1 MARHIKTKIRS
12 DSLSLQPASSAPA
25 ARRDRATKRRVFH
38 RKKVVQLSRNNHC
51 HAILKSVFF
60 FLRCLLFS
68 PLTMIHAAWYFPHS
82 HFFHQNDVW
91 ESTRNGGGWAEQNV
105 DAPFVPLPSLFFL
118 SLEISNYSDFFPSLM
133 LQPRHARQLFLIK
146 LFSLPSVDPT
156 AETRNAGVN

>member
-91 ESTRNGGGWAEQNV
+91 ESSRNGREEDEPNKT
-105 DAPFVPLPSLFFL
+105 LMRPSLLSLHFFFFGNIQLLRFL
-118 SLEISNYSDFFPSLM
+118 SIP
-133 LQPRHARQLFLIK
+133 HA
-146 LFSLPSVDPT
+146 PAPT
-156 AETRNAGVN
+156 CSTIILNKVIFVTFRWPQSRNEKCWS